1 MAVREKEHCG
11 GVRGLRRLIE
21 RVLEFTQQRRRHT
34 APTSTGVKPG
44 LKMNKTLPKIS
55 PVAAQ
60 AAPGDVSPQQCK
72 TVEKERNTNKVH
84 FQSDLLSQTIKVQ
97 LKFQPI
103 HNERNLSTL
112 TMLPRCKDVT
122 NIKRPF
128 LGQLRYV

>member
-11 GVRGLRRLIE
+11 GVRGPRRLIE
-21 RVLEFTQQRRRHT
+21 RVPGFTQQRRCRT

-55 PVAAQ
+55 SAAAQ

-72 TVEKERNTNKVH
+72 TVEKERNTNKVRL
-84 FQSDLLSQTIKVQ
+84 QLDLLSQTIKFQ
-97 LKFQPI
+97 LSRPV
-103 HNERNLSTL
+103 HNKRDLSPL

-122 NIKRPF
+122 
-128 LGQLRYV
+128 